1 MKPAKHT
8 KERVVVVYNAY
19 MPMTGRTREAA
30 AEQAV
35 AGAADQA
42 AAALAQAGWR
52 RPALLPVRDSVPDI
66 CKSLQRLRPAV
77 LVNLCE
83 GFRGRP
89 SGEPDV
95 AGLWELLGIP
105 FTGNDARALR
115 LCQDKFQT
123 KLLLRAA
130 GVNVPDGWLAE
141 IAGDVPRTAGW
152 PLIVKPAAEDGGIGI
167 YRHSV
172 VRSRAELAAQ
182 IRRVTARYVRPAL
195 VEQYIDGREF
205 NVAVIERRGPEVLP
219 IAEILFGDLPAGAPR
234 LVGFQAKWQ
243 PRHEYY
249 RKTVPQ
255 CPARLPARA
264 AGELRRAALR
274 AWAAAGLRGYA
285 RFDFRMDRRGR
296 IYLLEIN
303 PNPDT
308 SRDAG
313 LARALAAA
321 GLDYPD
327 FWRAQVLAAGRRKRG
342 AAC

>member
-1 MKPAKHT
+1 MKVKINTAN
-8 KERVVVVYNAY
+8 RLVIVYSAY
-19 MPMTGRTREAA
+19 IPMTGRIQEAA

-35 AGAADQA
+35 ATAAQQAAD
-42 AAALAQAGWR
+42 ALVQAGLS
-52 RPALLPVRDSVPDI
+52 RPAMLPVRDSISGI
-66 CKSLQRLRPAV
+66 CGRLQRFRPTA

-83 GFRGRP
+83 GFRGQP
-89 SGEPDV
+89 AYEAQI

-105 FTGNDARALR
+105 FTGNSARALR

-123 KLLLRAA
+123 KLLLHAA
-130 GVNVPDGWLAE
+130 GVNVPDGWLARGV
-141 IAGDVPRTAGW
+141 ADVPRTAGW

-167 YRHSV
+167 YGHSV
-172 VRSRAELAAQ
+172 VGARAALAERIGQITRRYAQ
-182 IRRVTARYVRPAL
+182 PAL

-205 NVAVIERRGPEVLP
+205 NVAVIERRGLEVLP
-219 IAEILFGDLPAGAPR
+219 LTEILFQDLPPNAPR
-234 LVGFQAKWQ
+234 LVGYQAKWRPQ
-243 PRHEYY
+243 HEYY

-255 CPARLPARA
+255 CPAKLAPRPAA
-264 AGELRRAALR
+264 ELRRAALR
-274 AWAAAGLRGYA
+274 AWSAAGLRGYA

-321 GLDYPD
+321 GVAYPE
-327 FWRAQVLAAGRRKRG
+327 FWRGQLKAALPNKRG
-342 AAC
+342 STC